1 MYRSHVL
8 VCGGT
13 GCTSSGSPKIM
24 EALKYEIKRQGLE
37 EEVAVVET
45 GCHGLCALGPIMIVY
60 PDATFYSMVQVND
73 IPEIVSEHLLKGR
86 VVTRLL
92 YQETVSPT
100 GGIKALIDT
109 DFYKKQH
116 RIALRNCGV
125 INPENIEEY
134 IGTGG
139 YQALGKVLTEMTP
152 DDVIQT
158 LLDAGLRAAAARV
171 SQPVLSGS
179 SVSRTTQTRNMCA
192 ATPTRATPAHSW
204 TVLCWK
210 AILMPFWRQ
219 WLLRVTQ
226 SDPTRAIFMSAPSTP
241 SLWSV

>member
-152 DDVIQT
+152 
-158 LLDAGLRAAAARV
+158 
-171 SQPVLSGS
+171 VLSGS

-219 WLLRVTQ
+219 WLLRGTQ

>member
-158 LLDAGLRAAAARV
+158 LLDAGLRAAAAPV

-179 SVSRTTQTRNMCA
+179 SVSRTTLTRNMYA
-192 ATPTRATPAHSW
+192 ATPTRVTPAHSW
-204 TVLCWK
+204 TVPCWK
-210 AILMPFWRQ
+210 ATPMPFWRQ
-219 WLLRVTQ
+219 WLLPVTQ
-226 SDPTRAIFMSAPSTP
+226 SDPIRAIFTSVPSIP
-241 SLWSV
+241 SLWNV